1 MQRGWRGWARLA
13 LYVLGALLVLL
24 TLLPLWETDRWW
36 VRLWDYPRL
45 QVAALLL
52 LFTVLL
58 AWVGP
63 RRGRLFWTGG
73 GTMLAALVWQATH
86 FIAYFPPWPKQV
98 ASVEN
103 CPAGRS
109 IELFNAN
116 VLLDNHR
123 YADLIAL
130 VERTDPDVVLLLEP
144 GLDWERAIQPL
155 HARYP
160 FRIGEPVPNSYGMI
174 LLSRL
179 PMEAQVLHRLQ
190 AGVPS
195 IKARLQMSGG
205 EVIDLQGLHPE
216 PPFPGDDSG
225 ERDAELVAV
234 GREVRSSGRATL
246 VLGDL
251 NDVAWSRTSKLFLQ
265 VSGMNDPR
273 VGRGL
278 YPTFNARY
286 PLLRWPLDHMFVT
299 PHFSLQQIDKPDAI
313 GSDHFPILYRVCLTE
328 PAGKRLVPV
337 KAEREVLED
346 AREEVSEGIQER
358 AEENLGQ

>member
-1 MQRGWRGWARLA
+1 MPSNGRGWARLA
-13 LYVLGALLVLL
+13 LIVLGALLVLL

-45 QVAALLL
+45 QMAALLL

-63 RRGRLFWTGG
+63 RRGRLFWAGG

-103 CPAGRS
+103 CPPGRS
-109 IELFNAN
+109 IELLNAN

-160 FRIGEPVPNSYGMI
+160 YRIGEPVPNSYGMI

-190 AGVPS
+190 AGC
-195 IKARLQMSGG
+195 R
-205 EVIDLQGLHPE
+205 
-216 PPFPGDDSG
+216 
-225 ERDAELVAV
+225 
-234 GREVRSSGRATL
+234 RSR
-246 VLGDL
+246 
-251 NDVAWSRTSKLFLQ
+251 
-265 VSGMNDPR
+265 
-273 VGRGL
+273 RGC
-278 YPTFNARY
+278 R
-286 PLLRWPLDHMFVT
+286 
-299 PHFSLQQIDKPDAI
+299 
-313 GSDHFPILYRVCLTE
+313 
-328 PAGKRLVPV
+328 
-337 KAEREVLED
+337 
-346 AREEVSEGIQER
+346 
-358 AEENLGQ
+358 